1 MTYEKPFGSLL
12 CGRGCGVEN
21 RGGES
26 VSRVGV
32 YQLDV
37 SFDIVLL
44 PPPPLTSHIFDLT
57 FDSKFD
63 SGLRVSQRDR
73 VIDRG
78 TVSETA

>member
-1 MTYEKPFGSLL
+1 MKAFGSLL

-21 RGGES
+21 RGGER

-44 PPPPLTSHIFDLT
+44 PKPPLSPHF

-63 SGLRVSQRDR
+63 SGLH
-73 VIDRG
+73 DRG
-78 TVSETA
+78 TVSETAWRRIHAVLATA